1 MKFILFV
8 IVIIMIFIYFY
19 RQHDITIDYFQS
31 TNTPCLTGKGIDIN
45 GNTVCC
51 PFGTFSLQNINYCNL
66 QSCDSNSDCPNH
78 ACGRLTAKD
87 NAEKICCPS
96 GNIDTYGGYDYCTQ
110 MEDNSVCFSDAMCKN
125 ESSCIKPQK
134 SFPSPYINCDTGQ
147 DSSPVCAIYALGSAI
162 QETITNLTKKGIC
175 EPNLN
180 KNIGD
185 LCNIIP
191 GPDSSGGC
199 QYGCGYTSMNNSG
212 DPIGN
217 TVCCSKDQ
225 ITVKD
230 NSGNLYCSPFPV
242 GNSCNNNSLCGT
254 SSYCSDCSVFACSK
268 DSVCLKL
275 KQSNDLCDNSDEC
288 DTKACGRPTA
298 EDGAQ
303 KICCPYS
310 PGIGVDTY
318 GGFDYCYRM
327 KDGAVCYSNAM
338 CESGTCEGGSIFK
351 KGKCASSCG
360 GQTCPEGTDCIS
372 QIKSDG
378 TNFSTCCRHAQV
390 GQSPDGHDICCGD
403 GSLYDNDNK
412 ICRRACG
419 DILCKINQHC
429 ANGVCVQ
436 N

>member
-1 MKFILFV
+1 M
-8 IVIIMIFIYFY
+8 
-19 RQHDITIDYFQS
+19 
-31 TNTPCLTGKGIDIN
+31 
-45 GNTVCC
+45 
-51 PFGTFSLQNINYCNL
+51 
-66 QSCDSNSDCPNH
+66 
-78 ACGRLTAKD
+78 
-87 NAEKICCPS
+87 
-96 GNIDTYGGYDYCTQ
+96 
-110 MEDNSVCFSDAMCKN
+110 
-125 ESSCIKPQK
+125 SS
-134 SFPSPYINCDTGQ
+134 
-147 DSSPVCAIYALGSAI
+147 
-162 QETITNLTKKGIC
+162 
-175 EPNLN
+175 
-180 KNIGD
+180 
-185 LCNIIP
+185 
-191 GPDSSGGC
+191 
-199 QYGCGYTSMNNSG
+199 
-212 DPIGN
+212 
-217 TVCCSKDQ
+217 
-225 ITVKD
+225 
-230 NSGNLYCSPFPV
+230 
-242 GNSCNNNSLCGT
+242 
-254 SSYCSDCSVFACSK
+254 
-268 DSVCLKL
+268 CLKL